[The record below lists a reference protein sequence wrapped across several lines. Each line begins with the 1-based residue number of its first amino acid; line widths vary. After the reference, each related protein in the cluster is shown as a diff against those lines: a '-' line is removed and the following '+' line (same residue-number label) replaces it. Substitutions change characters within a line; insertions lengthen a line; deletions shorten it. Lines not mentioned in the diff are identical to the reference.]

1 MSEDLSQK
9 QQTALAELQR
19 GATFKVAAEAAG
31 VNRVTLYRWVKS
43 DPSFR
48 AAYNAWEQE
57 TCESARARLVLA
69 ADSAVS
75 GIVNR
80 LQVDPKFAFQVLKEL
95 GIFRQRAAGQIDPQ
109 RVRQEIELEMKLPEL
124 RSDDRVQRTARASA
138 RPSEPPQLTALRALL
153 DQRKS
158 AQQVTPEP
166 QSQPAQEPVS
176 RLAQKEPRRPEDI
189 SVGDCPDL
197 AEWNSD
203 EVEGG

>member
-1 MSEDLSQK
+1 MSEELSQK
-9 QQTALAELQR
+9 QQAALAELQR

-75 GIVNR
+75 KIVR
-80 LQVDPKFAFQVLKEL
+80 CLDTDAKFAFQVLKEL

-124 RSDDRVQRTARASA
+124 RSNDRVQRAARASA

-153 DQRKS
+153 DQRD
-158 AQQVTPEP
+158 AERQLAHQPA
-166 QSQPAQEPVS
+166 SQPAQQPLS
-176 RLAQKEPRRPEDI
+176 AKRPEDI
-189 SVGDCPDL
+189 SVGDCVDL
-197 AEWNSD
+197 PEPSD
-203 EVEGG
+203 DDIDGG